1 MKAARF
7 VSLFA
12 LVFLALSSV
21 VGAVPM
27 LTDPRGQPWQMPQ
40 SLLAHSPF
48 HSYLV
53 PGIVLLVMNG
63 LMSMFVCVLVLR
75 RKRGYGLWIAAQGCI
90 LFGWLTVECIVLRM
104 VIWPHYVYGAV
115 ALVLV
120 VAGLR
125 LRSDTGSGNE

>member
-21 VGAVPM
+21 VGAIPM
-27 LTDPRGQPWQMPQ
+27 LTDPHGQPWQMPQ

-125 LRSDTGSGNE
+125 LRSDTGSGIE